1 VQKRSGNK
9 KEYQSSSKQNKNRQ
23 EISKEHE
30 VEVEDIKS
38 SSVKTLTKVA
48 GSSFSGPIPP
58 PEIIRGYDEVVPGA
72 ADRIISMAEKQSEH
86 RQRMEEI
93 MIRAESRDGLLGIC
107 FAFALGLGCI
117 IVAAIVVI
125 LVPKSAGAIFGSL
138 LGITG
143 IGTIIATFITGT
155 HANSGDKS
163 EKKDR

>member
-1 VQKRSGNK
+1 MQEKSENK
-9 KEYQSSSKQNKNRQ
+9 KVYQSGSKQNENKQ

-30 VEVEDIKS
+30 VEVENIRAS
-38 SSVKTLTKVA
+38 SGKGIAKLA

-72 ADRIISMAEKQSEH
+72 AERIISMAERQSEH
-86 RQRMEEI
+86 RQKMEEI

-155 HANSGDKS
+155 HTNSG
-163 EKKDR
+163 EKKDK